1 MTPRAVSAAG
11 TLLCCTAFLLAA
23 GCGRAGAQ
31 PASPPDSLAPSTPNT
46 EAPAPETGAA
56 AAVPAWNPAGAFTPI
71 TTRITDGITEI
82 EVSYPSGALTVRGFL
97 FLPPG
102 TDTCPGV
109 LFNHGGVSG
118 VSDDVRRRGRDL
130 ARLGYVTLAPAYRGE
145 GGSEGR
151 VEVAAGEVDD
161 VLAAAHLLARH
172 PRVDPARLAVTGSS
186 HGALVSVLAAAREP
200 DLFRCVVEASGVM
213 DVVSWY
219 HYLVANDFDV
229 SDSLSV
235 AVYGR
240 GPEDKPEAF
249 TMRQAVRVADRIT
262 MPLLI
267 QQGGKDTTVPPDQGR
282 LFEQAVT
289 DAGNTRVTRL
299 DYPLLGH
306 AFWFWNDPRYHSPA
320 ELAEAE
326 RAWSDFTQF
335 LSGQLKGE

>member
-1 MTPRAVSAAG
+1 MA
-11 TLLCCTAFLLAA
+11 
-23 GCGRAGAQ
+23 
-31 PASPPDSLAPSTPNT
+31 PPDSG
-46 EAPAPETGAA
+46 APAEAA
-56 AAVPAWNPAGAFTPI
+56 APVAAWNPAGEFTPI
-71 TTRITDGITEI
+71 LTRITDGITEI
-82 EVSYPSGALTVRGFL
+82 EVSYPSGDLAVRGFL

-102 TDTCPGV
+102 TGTHPGV

-118 VSDDVRRRGRDL
+118 VSGDVRQRGREL
-130 ARLGYVTLAPAYRGE
+130 ARLGFVTVAPAYRGE

-161 VLAAAHLLARH
+161 VLAAARLLARH
-172 PRVDPARLAVTGSS
+172 PRVDGTRLAVTGSS

-200 DLFRCVVEASGVM
+200 DLFRCVVEACGVM
-213 DVVSWY
+213 NVVSWY

-249 TMRQAVRVADRIT
+249 RARQAVRVADRIT
-262 MPLLI
+262 VPVLI
-267 QQGGKDTTVPPDQGR
+267 QQGAKDRTVPP
-282 LFEQAVT
+282 EQAREFERALA

-299 DYPLLGH
+299 EYPLLGH
-306 AFWFWNDPRYHSPA
+306 AFWFWSDPRYHSGE

-326 RAWSDFTQF
+326 RAWSDYVEY
-335 LSGQLKGE
+335 LSGLLKGD

>member
-1 MTPRAVSAAG
+1 VLVS
-11 TLLCCTAFLLAA
+11 CMAFLLAA

-31 PASPPDSLAPSTPNT
+31 SAAPPDSLAPSAPGTA
-46 EAPAPETGAA
+46 APAPDTTSAS
-56 AAVPAWNPAGAFTPI
+56 AVPVWNPAGEFNPI
-71 TTRITDGITEI
+71 LTRITDGITEI
-82 EVSYPSGALTVRGFL
+82 EVSYPSGPLTVRGFL

-102 TDTCPGV
+102 TGRCPGV

-118 VSDDVRRRGRDL
+118 VSDDMRRRGRDL
-130 ARLGYVTLAPAYRGE
+130 ARLGYVVLAPAYRGE
-145 GGSEGR
+145 GGSDGR

-161 VLAAAHLLARH
+161 VLAAARLLARH
-172 PRVDPARLAVTGSS
+172 PRVDAARLAVTGSS

-200 DLFRCVVEASGVM
+200 SLFRCVVEASGVM

-235 AVYGR
+235 AVYGK

-249 TMRQAVRVADRIT
+249 SIRRAVRVADRIT

-267 QQGGKDTTVPPDQGR
+267 QQGAKDTTVPSDQGR
-282 LFEQAVT
+282 QFEQAVT
-289 DAGNTRVTRL
+289 DAGNARVTRL
-299 DYPLLGH
+299 EYPLLGH
-306 AFWFWNDPRYHSPA
+306 AFWFWNDPRYHSQA

-335 LSGQLKGE
+335 LSGQLKGD